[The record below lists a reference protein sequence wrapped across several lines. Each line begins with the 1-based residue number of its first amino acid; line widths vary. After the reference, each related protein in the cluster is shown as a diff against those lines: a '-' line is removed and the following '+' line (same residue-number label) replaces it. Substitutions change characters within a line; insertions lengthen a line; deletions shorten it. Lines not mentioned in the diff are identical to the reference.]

1 MKIRCLLLLLGLS
14 LAAHKLKAQPPFD
27 LSYYLPAGVSY
38 NPGVPVPSAILGHE
52 VGEWHVTHDKLVEYM
67 YALANANPERVKIQI
82 SGTTY
87 EGRKQVLLIIT
98 SPENHAKLT
107 TLQQEHLAL
116 CDPAK
121 SNSLNIDNMPVVF
134 CLGYSIH
141 GNEPSG
147 CNAALL
153 MAYHLAAATGD
164 AIEQQ
169 LKESIVLLDPA
180 FNPDGIQRFSTWVNQ
195 HKSATPVTDP
205 NSREFNEVWPGG
217 RYNHYWFD
225 LNRDWLPA
233 VHKESQNRLKYFH
246 DWRPNLLTDHHE
258 MGSNSTFFFQPGVP
272 SRVNPLT
279 PKKNQELTAAIG
291 KFHAKYLDG
300 IGSLYYTK
308 EGFDDYYYGKGS
320 TFPDIHGAVGI
331 LFEQG
336 SSRGHAQ
343 ETANGLLSFPFTI
356 RNQFYTSLSSFEAGI
371 AMRKELLEYQR
382 NFYKEALA
390 EANASPVKGYVF
402 GDADSRY
409 NTGLLLDLLQ
419 RHRIEVQALV
429 ADWAG
434 GTRTFKKG
442 ESFFVATTQPQYR
455 LIRSIFEKQLKY
467 EDSLFYDV
475 TTWTIPIAFG
485 VPYAEVTAA
494 NLIGLKA
501 KGTVTLPYPAAGN
514 LSASPGDYGFVL
526 DWTDFEAPAALYFL
540 QKHNVITRVIT
551 RPATAQS
558 ASGAK
563 VLRAGTIMIPTQLQ
577 TLTTTELF
585 NLLQQAVQKYKVQIT
600 GVKSGLALAG
610 IDLGSNNAPSL
621 KKPVVAML
629 VGNGVNATDAGEVWH
644 LLDQRMHMPVSHLE
658 IPTFNRIDASGYT
671 HLVMV
676 SGSMAGLNKEKL
688 KAWIEQGGVLIAC
701 EDAVQ
706 WCSNNGISR
715 LQYKKVPAPIKDS
728 SQMLPYASKPE
739 IDGAQRMNGAIFRAD
754 IDTTHPLCFGY
765 PQPYVDLFKTNSV
778 FLQPSRNPFASPVRY
793 GTNPLQSGFITAQNY
808 DALKGTASVVVQT
821 VGSGRVIHM
830 ADNPNFRAFWL
841 GGMKLFMNSLF
852 FGKIIAAGSA
862 SADEE

>member
-1 MKIRCLLLLLGLS
+1 MNIKYILLLLGFGLS
-14 LAAHKLKAQPPFD
+14 AKNLTAQATVDLK
-27 LSYYLPAGVSY
+27 YYLPANVSY
-38 NPGVPVPSAILGHE
+38 NPAVPVPSAVLGHE
-52 VGEWHVTHDKLVEYM
+52 VGEWHVTHDKQVEYM
-67 YALANANPERVKIQI
+67 YALANANPARVKIQV

-98 SPENHAKLT
+98 SPENHAKLA

-116 CDPAK
+116 SDPAK
-121 SNSLNIDNMPVVF
+121 SGSLNTDNMPVVF
-134 CLGYSIH
+134 CLGYTIH

-153 MAYHLAAATGD
+153 MAYHLAAATGS

-180 FNPDGIQRFSTWVNQ
+180 FNPDGMQRFSTWVNQ

-217 RYNHYWFD
+217 RFNHYWFD

-233 VHKESQNRLKYFH
+233 VHKESRNRLRYFH
-246 DWRPNLLTDHHE
+246 DWRPNVLTDHHE
-258 MGSNSTFFFQPGVP
+258 MGGNSTFFFQPGVP

-320 TFPDIHGAVGI
+320 TFPDIHGGVGI

-343 ETANGLLSFPFTI
+343 ETANGLLTFPFTI

-382 NFYKEALA
+382 SFYKEAMA
-390 EANASPVKGYVF
+390 EANASGVKGYVF

-409 NTGLLLDLLQ
+409 NTGLLLDLLK
-419 RHRIEVQALV
+419 RHRIEVQGLD

-434 GTRTFKKG
+434 GALSFKKG
-442 ESFFVATTQPQYR
+442 ESFFVPAAQPQYR

-494 NLIGLKA
+494 NLKSLTA
-501 KGTVTLPYPAAGN
+501 KTAVQLPYPAAGN
-514 LSASPGDYGFVL
+514 LSATATDYGFVL

-540 QKHNVITRVIT
+540 QKNEVITRVIT
-551 RPATAQS
+551 QPATVQTVL
-558 ASGAK
+558 GTK

-577 TLTTTELF
+577 TRASTEIF
-585 NLLQQAVQKYKVQIT
+585 GLLQQATQKFKVQIT
-600 GVKSGLALAG
+600 GVKSGLAING
-610 IDLGSNNAPSL
+610 IDLGSNNAPTI

-629 VGNGVNATDAGEVWH
+629 VGNGVSATDAGEVWH
-644 LLDQRMHMPVSHLE
+644 LLDQRMQMPVSHLE
-658 IPTFNRIDASGYT
+658 IAAFNRIDASGYT
-671 HLVMV
+671 HLIMV
-676 SGSMAGLNKEKL
+676 SGSMTGLNKEKL
-688 KAWIEQGGVLIAC
+688 KAWVEQGGVLIAC

-706 WCSNNGISR
+706 WCSSNGISR

-728 SQMLPYASKPE
+728 SQMLPYAAKPE
-739 IDGAQRMNGAIFRAD
+739 IDGAQRMNGAIFRAE

-765 PQPYVDLFKTNSV
+765 TQPYIDLFKTNSV

-793 GTNPLQSGFITAQNY
+793 GANPLQSGFITAQNY

-852 FGKIIAAGSA
+852 FGKTIAAGSA
-862 SADEE
+862 SAGEE